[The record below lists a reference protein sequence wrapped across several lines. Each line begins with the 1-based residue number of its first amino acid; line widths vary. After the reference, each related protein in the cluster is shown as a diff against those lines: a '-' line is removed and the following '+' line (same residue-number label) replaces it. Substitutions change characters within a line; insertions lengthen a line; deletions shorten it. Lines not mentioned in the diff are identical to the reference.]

1 MNNKGWMSKLS
12 GYDAA
17 VAFIFIAV
25 SLVPILGKYIYP
37 GLTFLQGSVI
47 ENRFLLGVL
56 ICVGGLFLFYN
67 SFLVSR
73 YRPKKMNKIIAGFFM
88 LILGILPLILEYNA
102 LNYFGFPLQYS
113 VPLEI
118 LQGLMVFFGIYL
130 LIDAFMLRPGY

>member
-1 MNNKGWMSKLS
+1 
-12 GYDAA
+12 
-17 VAFIFIAV
+17 
-25 SLVPILGKYIYP
+25 
-37 GLTFLQGSVI
+37 
-47 ENRFLLGVL
+47 
-56 ICVGGLFLFYN
+56 
-67 SFLVSR
+67 
-73 YRPKKMNKIIAGFFM
+73 MNKIIAGFFM